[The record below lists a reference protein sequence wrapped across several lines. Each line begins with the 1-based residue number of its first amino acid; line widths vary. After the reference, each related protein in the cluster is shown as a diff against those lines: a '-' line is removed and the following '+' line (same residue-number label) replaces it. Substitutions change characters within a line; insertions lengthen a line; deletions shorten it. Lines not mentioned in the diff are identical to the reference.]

1 MSSVAVGIVIVSLC
15 IFGFFLLLVV
25 NLGNLVGSLGT
36 RMDIV
41 AYVQK
46 DIENKE
52 AQEIK
57 QKLEHIQGVAEV
69 QFVHKE
75 DAWEQFKKEQGN
87 NLNLSEVVESNPL
100 PNSFVIKATS
110 AENVPSV
117 SEKISKLQEI
127 DEVRYSGTLIKQ
139 ISSLVEVVRIGGFL
153 LVILLSFATLLIVVN
168 TIRLTVLARETD
180 ITIMRLVGATDSFI
194 RWPFI
199 IEGLLMGIIG
209 GLVSIGILKF
219 SYDMMINRLQ
229 VALPFVPIIKVSFV
243 LSIIYLMVLVLGTIL
258 GMLGGYIS
266 VSKILKE

>member
-1 MSSVAVGIVIVSLC
+1 MSSVAIGIVIVSLC

-36 RMDIV
+36 RMNIV

-46 DIENKE
+46 DLENKE

-57 QKLEHIQGVAEV
+57 MELEQVPGVAEV
-69 QFVHKE
+69 QFIHKD
-75 DAWEQFKKEQGN
+75 DAWEQFKKEQGG
-87 NLNLSEVVESNPL
+87 NLNLSEIIDNNPL
-100 PNSFVIKATS
+100 PNTFIIKAS
-110 AENVPSV
+110 SSDQVPIV
-117 SEKISKLQEI
+117 SEKLSKLKEI
-127 DEVRYSGTLIKQ
+127 DEVRYSGSLIKQ
-139 ISSLVEVVRIGGFL
+139 ISSLVEVVRIGGFI
-153 LVILLSFATLLIVVN
+153 LVVLLSFATLLIVVN

-199 IEGLLMGIIG
+199 IEGLLMGVLGGMISIIA
-209 GLVSIGILKF
+209 LKF

-229 VALPFVPIIKVSFV
+229 AALPFVPVIKASFA
-243 LSIIYLMVLVLGTIL
+243 LSIIYLMVIVLGTVL